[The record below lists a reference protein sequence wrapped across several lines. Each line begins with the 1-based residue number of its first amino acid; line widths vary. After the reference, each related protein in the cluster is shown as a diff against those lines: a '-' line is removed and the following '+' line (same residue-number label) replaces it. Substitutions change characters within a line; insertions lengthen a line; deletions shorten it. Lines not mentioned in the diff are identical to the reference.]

1 MRRNVIDRMALLCTL
16 HADGPKTLRLLRE
29 AGCTDLEKLGAL
41 GPERLSK
48 LLRLSAASARRL
60 LREADL
66 LNGRLDPSL
75 EREEVM
81 YAPSTSAG
89 AIKPPPPGSVKLE
102 EDAEPA
108 GSAAPTRSGMD
119 LRDRALLDKVMER
132 WRASDDAEEDD
143 SQAAAASL
151 PVQDPVPSAQLPE
164 LRAGLLPGLDAT
176 ACAQLSRAGISSL
189 EELATCPV
197 DELSSR
203 SGLGFTRARTLQFL
217 AGRALASQGRER
229 VATRA
234 RAEASPQPGAAASQ
248 VGSLAERLSQSSPEG
263 RLSMSDRFGASEGEG
278 PGGPFA

>member
-1 MRRNVIDRMALLCTL
+1 MALLCTL

-60 LREADL
+60 LREAEL
-66 LNGRLDPSL
+66 LNGRLDPTL

-81 YAPSTSAG
+81 YPPSTAAN
-89 AIKPPPPGSVKLE
+89 AIKPPPPGSVKLGAA
-102 EDAEPA
+102 DEPNPSTA
-108 GSAAPTRSGMD
+108 SPTRSGMD
-119 LRDRALLDKVMER
+119 LRDRALLDRVVER
-132 WRASDDAEEDD
+132 WRADDAAEGSTSGPEPREQQPREEPAD
-143 SQAAAASL
+143 S
-151 PVQDPVPSAQLPE
+151 LPE
-164 LRAGLLPGLDAT
+164 LRAGLFSGLDAST
-176 ACAQLSRAGISSL
+176 CAQLLSAGVSTL

-217 AGRALASQGRER
+217 AGRALAAQGRER
-229 VATRA
+229 VASAARSSAGTRSA
-234 RAEASPQPGAAASQ
+234 GRTREAS
-248 VGSLAERLSQSSPEG
+248 SLAERLSLAAPEG
-263 RLSMSDRFGASEGEG
+263 LLGKSDRFGASDDEG

>member
-1 MRRNVIDRMALLCTL
+1 MALLCTL

-48 LLRLSAASARRL
+48 LLRLSAASAKRL
-60 LREADL
+60 LREAEL
-66 LNGRLDPSL
+66 LNDRLDPTL

-81 YAPSTSAG
+81 YPPSTAAS

-102 EDAEPA
+102 AAGVTEPSKA
-108 GSAAPTRSGMD
+108 SSARSGMD
-119 LRDRALLDKVMER
+119 LRDRALLDRVVER
-132 WRASDDAEEDD
+132 WRADDAAEE
-143 SQAAAASL
+143 AP
-151 PVQDPVPSAQLPE
+151 PVAEPRMLEQQEEPATSLPE
-164 LRAGLLPGLDAT
+164 LRAGLFSGLDAGT
-176 ACAQLSRAGISSL
+176 CAQLTSAGVSTL

-217 AGRALASQGRER
+217 AGRALVSQGREQ
-229 VATRA
+229 
-234 RAEASPQPGAAASQ
+234 ESAAARSDS
-248 VGSLAERLSQSSPEG
+248 VSRTTGRTREPGSLIERLSLAAPEG
-263 RLSMSDRFGASEGEG
+263 LLTKSDRFAAADDEG